1 MSFSRP
7 SLSTLRSRIA
17 ADVSGRLLDGAPLKS
32 RSVLSVLVW
41 VWAGACHLM
50 YGALQWYFSQFWIR
64 TAEQE
69 FLELKAST
77 WGMTR
82 KTGARSVGQV
92 SFSGA
97 GLVPAGA
104 VLKSDGGLLFTVD
117 ADVAVPGSGMIT
129 ASENGSSGNLDAGE
143 TLTLVQAVAGV
154 SGSATVLSL
163 SGGVDAE
170 TDDELRARLLATLQ
184 APPMGGTATD
194 YVTWALEVPGV
205 TRAWCYPLYLGLGTV
220 GLSFVC
226 DGQEESP
233 LPDEEMVQ
241 RVQDYIDA
249 RRPVTADFLA
259 FAPQALKVDVS
270 LKISPNTEAVR
281 NAVKQELADLFVR
294 EGAPGVTIPLSHINE
309 AVSIS
314 AGEED
319 HVLVSPAANIVPNE
333 NVIPML
339 GNVSFAGVD

>member
-17 ADVSGRLLDGAPLKS
+17 ADVSGRLLDGTPLKS
-32 RSVLSVLVW
+32 RSVLSVLVY

-50 YGALQWYFSQFWIR
+50 YGALQWYFTQFWAK
-64 TAEQE
+64 TAEKE
-69 FLELKAST
+69 YLERKAST
-77 WGMTR
+77 WGITR
-82 KTGARSVGQV
+82 KAGAYAVGQIT
-92 SFSGA
+92 FSGS
-97 GLVPAGA
+97 GLVPAGS
-104 VLKSDGGLLFTVD
+104 VLRSDSGLLFTVD
-117 ADVAVPGSGMIT
+117 ADVSVPGAGDVT
-129 ASENGSSGNLDAGE
+129 ASAIGGSGNLEAGE

-154 SGSATVLSL
+154 SGSAVVVSMT
-163 SGGVDAE
+163 GGGDAE
-170 TDDELRARLLATLQ
+170 TDEELRARLLTALQ
-184 APPMGGTATD
+184 APPMGGSAAD

-281 NAVKQELADLFVR
+281 SAVKQELADLFVR
-294 EGAPGVTIPLSHINE
+294 EGAPGVTILLSHINE
-309 AVSIS
+309 AVSNS

-319 HVLVSPAANIVPNE
+319 HVLVSPVENIVPDG
-333 NVIPML
+333 NVMPML
-339 GNVSFAGVD
+339 GNVSFAGGD

>member
-1 MSFSRP
+1 M
-7 SLSTLRSRIA
+7 
-17 ADVSGRLLDGAPLKS
+17 
-32 RSVLSVLVW
+32 
-41 VWAGACHLM
+41 
-50 YGALQWYFSQFWIR
+50 
-64 TAEQE
+64 
-69 FLELKAST
+69 
-77 WGMTR
+77 
-82 KTGARSVGQV
+82 GQIT
-92 SFSGA
+92 FSGS
-97 GLVPAGA
+97 GLVPAGS
-104 VLKSDGGLLFTVD
+104 VLRSDSGLLFTVD
-117 ADVAVPGSGMIT
+117 ADVSVPGIGNVT
-129 ASENGSSGNLDAGE
+129 ASAIGSSGNLEAGE

-154 SGSATVLSL
+154 SGSAVVNSL

-170 TDDELRARLLATLQ
+170 TDEELRARLLTALQ
-184 APPMGGTATD
+184 APPMGGSAAD

-205 TRAWCYPLYLGLGTV
+205 TRAWCYPLYLGIGTV

-259 FAPQALKVDVS
+259 FAPQALKVDIS

-319 HVLVSPAANIVPNE
+319 HVLVSPTENIVPE
-333 NVIPML
+333 NNVMPML
-339 GNVSFAGVD
+339 GNVTFAGVD